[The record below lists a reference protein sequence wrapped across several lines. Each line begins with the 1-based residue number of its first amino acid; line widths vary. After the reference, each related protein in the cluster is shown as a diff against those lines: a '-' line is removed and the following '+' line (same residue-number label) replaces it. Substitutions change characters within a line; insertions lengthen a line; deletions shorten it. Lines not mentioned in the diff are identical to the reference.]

1 MYQGGGGAACEA
13 EGPVWKQEGLVHR
26 RDRRGELGLTV
37 LLGNVSMVSR
47 PSLSHSF
54 HSALLLGSVHHLQ
67 D

>member
-13 EGPVWKQEGLVHR
+13 EGPLWKQEGL
-26 RDRRGELGLTV
+26 GELGLTV